1 MSLITETVQSYLPP
15 KRKVTPSS
23 WISFNSVCCHHNGEK
38 ADQRQRGG
46 VMFTE
51 GVSYHCFNCGFKASW
66 QPGRP
71 ITNKFKKLLQWMN
84 VPDELISK
92 CTFEALRLK
101 EDTTPANDYKT
112 LTPVFF
118 DKAMPMGTKP
128 IKDWLENP
136 PEELVP
142 VIEYMLDRC
151 LTLDDYDWCWT
162 DELGFNDRLIIP
174 FYYQNRLVGYT
185 ARLIKTRK
193 TAKYISEQQPGYVFN
208 LDKQTYDKK
217 FVLVLEG
224 PIDAISVGGVAVMS
238 NEIGPQQKH
247 LISRLQK
254 EIIVVPDRGPAGK
267 KLIEQALE
275 WGWSVSMPDWDY
287 DIKDTN
293 DAVKRY
299 GKLYTLWSIVS
310 AKESMSLKIQ
320 LRMKTWIG

>member
-1 MSLITETVQSYLPP
+1 MSLIIETVQSYLPP

-23 WISFNSVCCHHNGEK
+23 WISFNAVCCHHNGDT
-38 ADQRQRGG
+38 ADRRQRGG

-51 GVSYHCFNCGFKASW
+51 GVTYHCFNCGFKASW

-71 ITNKFKKLLQWMN
+71 ITSKFKKLLQWLN
-84 VPDELISK
+84 VPDDLISK

-101 EDTTPANDYKT
+101 EDGPAEQYKS

-118 DKAMPMGTKP
+118 DKALPMGAKP
-128 IKDWLENP
+128 IKEWLQDP
-136 PEELVP
+136 LEELIP
-142 VIEYMLDRC
+142 VIEYLLDRG
-151 LTLDDYDWCWT
+151 LTLDDYNWCWT

-208 LDKQTYDKK
+208 LDRQTYDRK

-224 PIDAISVGGVAVMS
+224 PVDAISTDGVAVMS
-238 NEIGPQQKH
+238 NEIGPQQRH

-275 WGWSVSMPDWDY
+275 WGWSVSMPDWDD
-287 DIKDTN
+287 DIKDAN

-310 AKESMSLKIQ
+310 AKESMPLKIQ
-320 LRMKTWIG
+320 LRMKAWTG